1 MYLFK
6 MNKLDLELDYVKL
19 KEDNIVSPPQANTV
33 FRLRTLGLE
42 IGNNV
47 ISLCSYVNKE
57 PASSL

>member
-1 MYLFK
+1 

-33 FRLRTLGLE
+33 VRLRTLGLE